1 MQGSGSGLLN
11 NGGSYVTLTDGS
23 DYSIVIEKMSWAH
36 SQWLV
41 DWQTGYL
48 TDCDSSIRPGLNQ
61 YDVEAETAT
70 FTLSGEWATT
80 SQLYVWRTQFG
91 WDGMQQTNSTFFE
104 QQDPITVVNGQ
115 FTLTINPDELYTIT
129 TLSTGNKAELPTPPA
144 SQPFPTSYA
153 DDFESYAEYSEARY
167 FADQA
172 GTFEIYA
179 TNTSHGNVM
188 RQTTPTLPICWSGD
202 YAPFSVI
209 GDVSWSDA
217 IVTVDVLIET
227 TGAAFVGVQA
237 GLCCLPNGIFF
248 SVNVD
253 GTWALSN
260 GIQVTESSTFLQSG
274 SYDIQPN
281 TWYTLTLSVVG
292 SIANAWIGN
301 DQVVNTFWLP
311 ARGAGWVAIG
321 TSQGADNTFTFAQF
335 DNFNISSALE
345 MQCDRPSEGT
355 TITTI
360 YCGGS

>member
-1 MQGSGSGLLN
+1 
-11 NGGSYVTLTDGS
+11 
-23 DYSIVIEKMSWAH
+23 
-36 SQWLV
+36 
-41 DWQTGYL
+41 
-48 TDCDSSIRPGLNQ
+48 
-61 YDVEAETAT
+61 
-70 FTLSGEWATT
+70 
-80 SQLYVWRTQFG
+80 
-91 WDGMQQTNSTFFE
+91 
-104 QQDPITVVNGQ
+104 
-115 FTLTINPDELYTIT
+115 
-129 TLSTGNKAELPTPPA
+129 
-144 SQPFPTSYA
+144 
-153 DDFESYAEYSEARY
+153 
-167 FADQA
+167 
-172 GTFEIYA
+172 
-179 TNTSHGNVM
+179 M

-260 GIQVTESSTFLQSG
+260 GIQVTDSSTFLQSG

-292 SIANAWIGN
+292 SIANAWISN
-301 DQVVNTFWLP
+301 DQVVITFWLP
-311 ARGAGWVAIG
+311 SRSAGWVAIG
-321 TSQGADNTFTFAQF
+321 TSQGPDNSFTFAQF

-355 TITTI
+355 IITTL
-360 YCGGS
+360 YCGGCKVYIVMLSC